1 MTYYESPLQLHPEAS
16 IYPNGHIAILFTD
29 NDALLRVVTLQATE
43 ETNSLQ
49 LRSSLVVSESMTHYD
64 LSFIA
69 ENCVAIAYSFLD
81 ATNVTSTIQ
90 TALVYDRGDHLE
102 LVDSTTIDEVSPL
115 SFIHLESWTAFDP
128 SDLQMVLVYAP
139 ASSQE
144 DLVVQNVALSAQKN
158 RIVLGA
164 RLNGRNGQM
173 RVDSTGMH
181 SLDIVM
187 LQNRTFLV
195 RFEACSRAVD
205 LLLQYPQ

>member
-115 SFIHLESWTAFDP
+115 SFIH
-128 SDLQMVLVYAP
+128 YAP

-187 LQNRTFLV
+187 LQNRKFLV

>member
-1 MTYYESPLQLHPEAS
+1 MAGNDVTYYESPLQLHPEAS

-49 LRSSLVVSESMTHYD
+49 LLSSIVVSESMTHYD

-102 LVDSTTIDEVSPL
+102 LVDSVAIDEVSPL
-115 SFIHLESWTAFDP
+115 SFIHLESWTTFDP
-128 SDLQMVLVYAP
+128 SDPQMVLVYAP
-139 ASSQE
+139 ESSQE
-144 DLVVQNVALSAQKN
+144 DLVVQNVALSAQKS

-187 LQNRTFLV
+187 LQNRKFMVAL
-195 RFEACSRAVD
+195 RLAR
-205 LLLQYPQ
+205 